1 MGFMPTAAP
10 CWHWCKL
17 QGGGGVILFI
27 SPRLIFL
34 ICKMGVLIGPM
45 YLKRLLAYNHLME
58 EKLLAGLC
66 EHTCSLFPDRALLR
80 HSQTIEGLQTTISP
94 LNSEGGFVSSLCR
107 RGFLICYSFYI
118 CQWAYYFQEKAFFS
132 FFIFCPSARPIKCR
146 IKNKLRPWL
155 V

>member
-1 MGFMPTAAP
+1 MGFTPTAAP

-80 HSQTIEGLQTTISP
+80 HSQTVEGLQTTISP
-94 LNSEGGFVSSLCR
+94 LNSEGGFVSSLVPSR
-107 RGFLICYSFYI
+107 FSHLLFLLHLSVGILLSGKSFLFFFHI
-118 CQWAYYFQEKAFFS
+118 LSQCQAYKMPHKE
-132 FFIFCPSARPIKCR
+132 
-146 IKNKLRPWL
+146 
-155 V
+155 